1 MNRSGQKT
9 CACLSSNRK
18 TCQLGSHCIR
28 KKITFKF
35 DIAVGLAVR
44 ICGFTSMTRV
54 RLPEWEIYKK
64 NKINF
69 FFLLAITLN

>member
-9 CACLSSNRK
+9 CACLSSKRK
-18 TCQLGSHCIR
+18 TCQLGAHCIR

-44 ICGFTSMTRV
+44 IFGFTNMTRV
-54 RLPEWEIYKK
+54 RLPEWGILRKLKLISFSY
-64 NKINF
+64 
-69 FFLLAITLN
+69 